1 MSLKDKIRAELP
13 SAMRSQDKLRL
24 NTIRSMVAA
33 IEAREKAGK
42 TPEALSDT
50 QIISVLNKEVAK
62 RKDTADIYK
71 NANRSD
77 KAEQELAEAAII
89 DEFLPAQLSVAEV
102 EATVVNIIKTLNA
115 SSMKDMGNV
124 MKAATAE
131 LGGRANSKD
140 ISSIVK
146 AKLS

>member
-1 MSLKDKIRAELP
+1 MGLKEKIRSELTVAMRAQDKIRLA
-13 SAMRSQDKLRL
+13 
-24 NTIRSMVAA
+24 TVRSMTAA
-33 IEAREKAGK
+33 IEAREKSGK
-42 TPEALSDT
+42 TPETLTDA
-50 QIISVLNKEVAK
+50 QIVSVLNKEVGK

-71 NANRSD
+71 AASRSD

-89 DEFLPAQLSVAEV
+89 SEFLPEQLSSAEI
-102 EATVVNIIKTLNA
+102 EATVVHIIETLNA
-115 SSMKDMGNV
+115 STMKDMGGV

-140 ISSIVK
+140 ISSVVK